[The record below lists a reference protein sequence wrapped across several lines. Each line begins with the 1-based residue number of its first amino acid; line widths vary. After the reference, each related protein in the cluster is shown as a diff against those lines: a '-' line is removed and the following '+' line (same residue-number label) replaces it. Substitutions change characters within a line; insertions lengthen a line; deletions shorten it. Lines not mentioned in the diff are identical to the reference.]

1 MRWSIACPIVWFLC
15 SNLAYSAPPDPK
27 KLGWYSDYAA
37 AKAEAQRSG
46 KPLLVVFRCE
56 R

>member
-1 MRWSIACPIVWFLC
+1 MRYAMLAGVAFASISQA
-15 SNLAYSAPPDPK
+15 ADPDPRQF
-27 KLGWYSDYAA
+27 GWRGDYAA
-37 AKAEAQRSG
+37 AKAEARKAG

>member
-1 MRWSIACPIVWFLC
+1 MRLVLLAC
-15 SNLAYSAPPDPK
+15 LALSLHARASQAADPDPRSFVWR
-27 KLGWYSDYAA
+27 GDYAA
-37 AKAEAQRSG
+37 AKAEAKKAG

>member
-1 MRWSIACPIVWFLC
+1 MRYVLLTG
-15 SNLAYSAPPDPK
+15 LALAASAQAADPDPRSF
-27 KLGWYSDYAA
+27 GWGGDYAA
-37 AKAEAQRSG
+37 AKAEAKKAG